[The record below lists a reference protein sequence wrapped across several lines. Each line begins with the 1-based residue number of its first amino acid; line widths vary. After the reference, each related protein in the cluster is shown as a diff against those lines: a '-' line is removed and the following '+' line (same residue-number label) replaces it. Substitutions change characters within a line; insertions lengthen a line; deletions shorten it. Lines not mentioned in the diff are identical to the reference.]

1 MQSDLRWSEHLGRL
15 WSCGSFHLVW
25 GLHAKLLCSL
35 LLSLH
40 QGTQSQP
47 SEFRL
52 DQQLHCQLLPATL
65 PNLPNLP
72 NLPISF
78 HLFSVFPH
86 HIFSFLIQ
94 GSLGKPVLDASTHLP
109 VTRSQPPS
117 LGFHPVP
124 CPEKKRPI
132 QTYSIYSCFLIFLI
146 FLIFSIFLFILLKP
160 SLLNLSRG
168 PCLSCWVN
176 LQEIYG
182 PHTLQTKNI
191 LTCYTCCI
199 QRTFGG
205 LAHHPPQLSFRLMA
219 SSPPDSH
226 WPSSGFNQASNMSS
240 VFPTCSSLS
249 LSLSLFLL
257 WRPVLFGHWEQ
268 EDLLWTSN
276 GRDTLKFWWETH
288 ITNHFWSYLSV
299 QFSTTDNQVRLFEVL
314 NRRWRTTQKHV
325 QLWQLHCI
333 SFDFPVQF
341 TRLQECFDM
350 QNYVLG
356 LQMLAIWQNHKRAAN
371 QTLLNR
377 IHVRIALTGWIV
389 SWSAVCGTNPENTWK
404 HKHTLAVYVQNT
416 GTWVIQQKL
425 WSFALACNSW
435 SFWFYP

>member
-1 MQSDLRWSEHLGRL
+1 MIWACGAVVIVWVISLGLRSPRKATLLVASIAAPRYSESALGIQV
-15 WSCGSFHLVW
+15 GPTV
-25 GLHAKLLCSL
+25 A
-35 LLSLH
+35 
-40 QGTQSQP
+40 
-47 SEFRL
+47 
-52 DQQLHCQLLPATL
+52 LPAIASYSPKPSKPSKPFQTF
-65 PNLPNLP
+65 P

-86 HIFSFLIQ
+86 HIFSFLIL

-146 FLIFSIFLFILLKP
+146 FLFILLKL

-176 LQEIYG
+176 LQEIYC

-226 WPSSGFNQASNMSS
+226 WPSSGSNQASNMSS

-249 LSLSLFLL
+249 LSLSLSFPFVAPSLVWSL
-257 WRPVLFGHWEQ
+257 GTRG
-268 EDLLWTSN
+268 S
-276 GRDTLKFWWETH
+276 TLNLKWPW
-288 ITNHFWSYLSV
+288 YP
-299 QFSTTDNQVRLFEVL
+299 EVL
-314 NRRWRTTQKHV
+314 MRNAHNE
-325 QLWQLHCI
+325 
-333 SFDFPVQF
+333 P
-341 TRLQECFDM
+341 
-350 QNYVLG
+350 
-356 LQMLAIWQNHKRAAN
+356 
-371 QTLLNR
+371 LLK
-377 IHVRIALTGWIV
+377 LFV
-389 SWSAVCGTNPENTWK
+389 ST
-404 HKHTLAVYVQNT
+404 
-416 GTWVIQQKL
+416 IQY
-425 WSFALACNSW
+425 NG
-435 SFWFYP
+435 